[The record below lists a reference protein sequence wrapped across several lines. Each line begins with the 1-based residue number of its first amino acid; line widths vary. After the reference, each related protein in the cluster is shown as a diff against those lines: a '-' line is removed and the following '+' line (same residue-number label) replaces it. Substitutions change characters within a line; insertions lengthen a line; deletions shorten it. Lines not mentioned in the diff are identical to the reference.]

1 MRFYEKLDF
10 EFDFDDARLCQSLTI
25 EGRRVAS
32 KMNFFRRFSSTVR
45 QSLPPLN
52 EVMLKEDL
60 QTRVGAKGDFKEI

>member
-1 MRFYEKLDF
+1 M
-10 EFDFDDARLCQSLTI
+10 TI
-25 EGRRVAS
+25 ERRRVAS

-60 QTRVGAKGDFKEI
+60 QARVGAKGDFKEI